1 MGIIIYIEKIG
12 RCMKREYIGRLRGGL
27 LEYKT
32 VEEFLADIKK
42 NFGRGDKETVKV
54 AELRRLEQESKTMK
68 KFVQEFRKAT
78 RESGYEG

>member
-1 MGIIIYIEKIG
+1 MYGKRIYWKTW
-12 RCMKREYIGRLRGGL
+12 RWL

-32 VEEFLADIKK
+32 VREFLADIKK

-68 KFVQEFRKAT
+68 KFVQEFRKAA